1 MDKKTTTEFVNI
13 FTKHEPEKIMEA
25 MNLINDLKSKSIAD
39 LEIAIQLTNNDK
51 IKNIIKLV
59 MKMNINNL

>member
-1 MDKKTTTEFVNI
+1 MNKKDTKEFVNI
-13 FTKHEPEKIMEA
+13 FTKHEPKKVIEA
-25 MNLINDLKSKSIAD
+25 MNLINDLKSKSISD
-39 LEIAIQLTNNDK
+39 LEIALQLTNNEK